1 MPHIPEEPPETVQ
14 LVDHVLINMQAL
26 NNLLNLLSHIMVIP
40 HPGIG
45 TFWFSYGLGDSSG
58 EVRGSQLSPTYL
70 LSHIK
75 IYFWCTEDSEK

>member
-26 NNLLNLLSHIMVIP
+26 NNLLNLLSPITVIF
-40 HPGIG
+40 HLVMG
-45 TFWFSYGLGDSSG
+45 TLWFSYGLGDSSG
-58 EVRGSQLSPTYL
+58 EVCGSQLSPTYL
-70 LSHIK
+70 LSRIK